1 MEIDTH
7 LKLLKKFKSAV
18 PGMHD
23 CGTSNLKF
31 SVALSLCSLLYTHLW
46 VFDTGVLWFPVHPP
60 ACIHKTSP
68 DYSITI
74 VRCVPYCMKVT
85 FFFAFLF
92 GGLDYKLLMTG
103 EDPLSI
109 LVPTLSS
116 TNVHV
121 IAKLANKVPCK
132 VTVCLK
138 HSSLVSGICT

>member
-18 PGMHD
+18 PGMIVGHQ
-23 CGTSNLKF
+23 TWNF
-31 SVALSLCSLLYTHLW
+31 QLLYLC
-46 VFDTGVLWFPVHPP
+46 VVC
-60 ACIHKTSP
+60 CIHTSESLTLGYF
-68 DYSITI
+68 DSRSIHLLAFIRLPLTTPLLLSDVSHI
-74 VRCVPYCMKVT
+74 VWRLH
-85 FFFAFLF
+85 FFVFLF